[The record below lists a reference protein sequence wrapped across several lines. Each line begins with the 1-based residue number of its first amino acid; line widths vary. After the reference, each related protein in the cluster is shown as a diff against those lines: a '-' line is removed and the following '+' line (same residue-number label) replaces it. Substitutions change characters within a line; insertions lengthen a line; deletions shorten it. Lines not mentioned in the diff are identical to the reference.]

1 MGKAS
6 VSSVSTAAHA
16 RTMRKG
22 SSDHLVVNIGSESE
36 RLIAAQDSDDKGI
49 AAFFFCAFVF
59 VRNKEEG
66 GDSSANFLV
75 SNSTVFLIFEGRIK
89 SLHTSGFIPAQGKH
103 IADRVDAFW

>member
-1 MGKAS
+1 
-6 VSSVSTAAHA
+6 
-16 RTMRKG
+16 MRKG

-59 VRNKEEG
+59 ARNKEEDEERG
-66 GDSSANFLV
+66 GCSSANFLV